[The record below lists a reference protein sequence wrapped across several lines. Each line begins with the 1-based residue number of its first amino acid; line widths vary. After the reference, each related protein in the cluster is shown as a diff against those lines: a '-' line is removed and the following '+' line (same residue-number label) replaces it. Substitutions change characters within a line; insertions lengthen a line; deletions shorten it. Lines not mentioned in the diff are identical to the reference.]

1 MKIPKPRKRGNSF
14 RIELMFNGKR
24 ISATRDTEKEC
35 EQWAALKL
43 LELKTGKVQE
53 ERGIKPIYPFKQLCE
68 KYYLEKGCKLKSAYV
83 IRNKLDNIDKILGN
97 LATKSIYDIK
107 PNDIVN
113 WRNKRIQEIKS
124 STALREFAM
133 FSSIFTYAQKEL
145 FLIENNVWQTVVK
158 PDKGKGR
165 SQRINIEDQERL
177 IKFFKW
183 DTTTRPTRVM
193 HYTCW
198 AMLFALETAMRRG
211 EILAMKR
218 EHIKNGFIF
227 LPMTKNGESRNVP
240 LSKEAKRLLDLIP
253 PDQDSIVPV
262 KQDSLSGT
270 WIRVRN
276 EAGLNNINFHDTRH
290 EAITRMV
297 KVRKLPV
304 EVLAKITG
312 HKTINILIN
321 TYYNPDAQDLVEM
334 FNETES

>member
-14 RIELMFNGKR
+14 RIELMFNGQR

-43 LELKTGKVQE
+43 LELKTGKAQVDQ
-53 ERGIKPIYPFKQLCE
+53 GIKPSFPFKQLCE
-68 KYYLEKGCKLKSAYV
+68 KYYLEKGSKLKSAYV
-83 IRNKLDNIDKILGN
+83 IRNKLDNIDRILGD
-97 LATKSIYDIK
+97 LAIKSIHDVT
-107 PNDIVN
+107 PNDVVK
-113 WRNKRIQEIKS
+113 WRNKRLEEVKS

-133 FSSIFTYAQKEL
+133 FSSIITYAQKEL
-145 FLIENNVWQTVVK
+145 FLIDRNVWQTVVK

-165 SQRINIEDQERL
+165 NQRISIEDQERL
-177 IKFFKW
+177 IQFFKW
-183 DTTTRPTRVM
+183 DITKKPTRVM

-198 AMLFALETAMRRG
+198 AMLFALETAMRQG
-211 EILAMKR
+211 EILAMRR
-218 EHIKNGFIF
+218 EHIKDGFIF

-253 PDQDSIVPV
+253 LDQDYIVPV
-262 KQDSLSGT
+262 KQKSLGRT
-270 WIRVRN
+270 WIRVRG
-276 EAGLNNINFHDTRH
+276 EAGLPHINFHDTRH

-312 HKTINILIN
+312 HKTIGILIN